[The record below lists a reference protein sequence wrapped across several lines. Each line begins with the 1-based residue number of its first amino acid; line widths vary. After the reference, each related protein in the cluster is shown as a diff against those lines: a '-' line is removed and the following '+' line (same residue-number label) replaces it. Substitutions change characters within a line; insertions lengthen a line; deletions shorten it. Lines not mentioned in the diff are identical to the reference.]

1 MKKLILLSILA
12 ILSISANAQSFAL
25 VDMEYILNHIDNYTK
40 ANYELN
46 QLSKKVQEQIDAVK
60 KDAANLY
67 RDYQKNLSTLTPEE
81 KRKRQD
87 AIMDKEKKA
96 ADVKLKY
103 FGPQGELAKKRSEM
117 LSPIQDAVYTVIKQ
131 ISEKRGYSMVIDR
144 SSETAGIIYGS
155 PAIDISNEVLQSLG
169 SISN

>member
-1 MKKLILLSILA
+1 
-12 ILSISANAQSFAL
+12 
-25 VDMEYILNHIDNYTK
+25 
-40 ANYELN
+40 
-46 QLSKKVQEQIDAVK
+46 
-60 KDAANLY
+60 
-67 RDYQKNLSTLTPEE
+67 
-81 KRKRQD
+81 
-87 AIMDKEKKA
+87 
-96 ADVKLKY
+96 
-103 FGPQGELAKKRSEM
+103 M

>member
-96 ADVKLKY
+96 AEVKLN
-103 FGPQGELAKKRSEM
+103 
-117 LSPIQDAVYTVIKQ
+117 T
-131 ISEKRGYSMVIDR
+131 
-144 SSETAGIIYGS
+144 
-155 PAIDISNEVLQSLG
+155 LG
-169 SISN
+169 HKEN

>member
-1 MKKLILLSILA
+1 
-12 ILSISANAQSFAL
+12 
-25 VDMEYILNHIDNYTK
+25 
-40 ANYELN
+40 
-46 QLSKKVQEQIDAVK
+46 
-60 KDAANLY
+60 
-67 RDYQKNLSTLTPEE
+67 
-81 KRKRQD
+81 
-87 AIMDKEKKA
+87 MDKEKKA
-96 ADVKLKY
+96 AEVKLKY

-169 SISN
+169 GISN